1 MAHAEGRQMSAINC
15 LLNAKKFG
23 PRELLALI
31 IVSLSF
37 AFITFHLYAG
47 MYGHPE
53 AHFYRSLHLTGIL
66 LLCFI
71 IFPLNRQSWSD
82 KPNLWTLIDV
92 LCIILTLAMQIYYL
106 WDIDAFEYRQ
116 VSPSYITI
124 YDVCMGIILWV
135 LVLEGTR
142 RALGLPMVI
151 IALFF
156 TFQALYSDK
165 MFWIFY
171 GPNTSLKALTLDMY
185 MQEGGIFGMP
195 VGTIASF
202 VVLFLIFGA
211 FMEETGTGRTFIDLA
226 LGGFGAKVGGPAKA
240 AVVGSAFFGML
251 SGSSVAN
258 VTTTGTFTIPL
269 MKNVGYPNK
278 FAGGVEACASTGGMF
293 TPPIM
298 GATAFVVAAYLGLP
312 YITVAAAA
320 AIPALCYY
328 TALFATVDF
337 HARKAKIKPLSK
349 EEMPVVKEVLKK
361 GAHLLIPIIALV
373 YLLVVGYTAA
383 TACFW
388 SIVGLFVISFFHKE
402 SRPGAE
408 SIVRVCEI
416 AARATVVTTM
426 ACAAAGIIVSSTTLS
441 GVGLKLGTQIV
452 SLSGGQLWIALL
464 LSAILAVILGM
475 GLTTTAVY
483 IIMVVTVI
491 PPIEAMGVPPLAAH
505 MYALFWGVLSNIIPP
520 VAIASFAAAG
530 IAKAGPMETAVAGFR
545 IGIPGLL
552 VFATFVYNPGL
563 LMIGSVADIVI
574 NSVGCIAGVV
584 YMSAAIQGYAF
595 EKINPIFRVILA
607 VCSLVVL
614 SPRWDFTF
622 SGMLVGIAI
631 MAFNY
636 LASKKN
642 TVNTKLMGVGKS

>member
-1 MAHAEGRQMSAINC
+1 MSHTEESPQMSAINC
-15 LLNAKKFG
+15 LLKARKFG
-23 PRELLALI
+23 PREILAFV

-37 AFITFHLYAG
+37 AFISFHLYAG
-47 MYGHPE
+47 MFGHPE
-53 AHFYRSLHLTGIL
+53 AHFYRSLHLTGVL

-71 IFPLNRQSWSD
+71 VFPLNRQSWND
-82 KPNLWTLIDV
+82 RPNIWTIVDV
-92 LCIILTLAMQIYYL
+92 LCILLTLAVEIYYL
-106 WDIDAFEYRQ
+106 WDVNAFEYRQ
-116 VSPSYITI
+116 LSPVAMDI
-124 YDVCMGIILWV
+124 YMGAILWL

-142 RALGLPMVI
+142 RALGLPMVF
-151 IALFF
+151 IAVFF

-171 GPNTSLKALTLDMY
+171 GPRTSLKALTLDMF

-226 LGGFGAKVGGPAKA
+226 LGGFGAKIGGPAKA

-269 MKNVGYPNK
+269 MKRVGYSSK

-298 GATAFVVAAYLGLP
+298 GATAFVVAAYLGVP
-312 YITVAAAA
+312 YVTVALAA

-328 TALFATVDF
+328 ISLFATVDF
-337 HARKAKIKPLSK
+337 NARREKIQPLKK

-361 GAHLLIPIIALV
+361 GVHLLIPIVTLV
-373 YLLVVGYTAA
+373 YFLVVGYTAA

-388 SIVGLFVISFFHKE
+388 SIVGLFAISFLRKE
-402 SRPGAE
+402 SRPDAS

-416 AARATVVTTM
+416 ATRATIVTTM
-426 ACAAAGIIVSSTTLS
+426 ACAAAGIIVSASTLS

-452 SLSGGQLWIALL
+452 SLSNGQLWIALI
-464 LSAILAVILGM
+464 LSAALAVVLGM

-505 MYALFWGVLSNIIPP
+505 LYALFWGVLSNIIPP

-545 IGIPGLL
+545 IGLPGLL

-563 LMIGSVADIVI
+563 LLIGSAADIII
-574 NSVGCIAGVV
+574 NSVGCILGVIYV
-584 YMSAAIQGYAF
+584 SAALQGYAF
-595 EKINPIFRVILA
+595 VKVNFLLRIILGA
-607 VCSLVVL
+607 SSLISL
-614 SPRWDFTF
+614 SPRWDLTF
-622 SGMLVGIAI
+622 AGMTVGGTILVL
-631 MAFNY
+631 NY
-636 LASKKN
+636 LASKKESFSPDPS
-642 TVNTKLMGVGKS
+642 MRREA

>member
-1 MAHAEGRQMSAINC
+1 MAHDEGSRMSAINC
-15 LLNAKKFG
+15 LLKAEKFG
-23 PRELLALI
+23 PREILAFI
-31 IVSLSF
+31 IVGLSF
-37 AFITFHLYAG
+37 AFISFHLYAG
-47 MYGHPE
+47 MFGHPE
-53 AHFYRSLHLTGIL
+53 AHFYRSLHLTGVL

-71 IFPLNRQSWSD
+71 VFPLNRKSWGD
-82 KPNLWTLIDV
+82 KPNVWTAVDV
-92 LCIILTLAMQIYYL
+92 VCIMATLAVEIYYL
-106 WDIDAFEYRQ
+106 WDITAFEYRQ
-116 VSPSYITI
+116 ISPNTNDI
-124 YDVCMGIILWV
+124 YMGIVLWL

-142 RALGLPMVI
+142 RALGLPMVF
-151 IALFF
+151 IAIFF

-171 GPNTSLKALTLDMY
+171 GPNTSLKALALDMF

-226 LGGFGAKVGGPAKA
+226 LGGFGAKIGGPAKA

-269 MKNVGYPNK
+269 MKRVGYSSK

-312 YITVAAAA
+312 YVTVALAA

-328 TALFATVDF
+328 IALFATVDF
-337 HARKAKIKPLSK
+337 NARKEKIQPLKK

-361 GAHLLIPIIALV
+361 GAHLLIPIITLV
-373 YLLVVGYTAA
+373 YFLISGYTAA

-388 SIVGLFVISFFHKE
+388 SIVGLFVISFLRKE

-408 SIVRVCEI
+408 NIVRVCEL
-416 AARATVVTTM
+416 ATRATIVTTM
-426 ACAAAGIIVSSTTLS
+426 ACAAAGIIVSSSTLS

-452 SLSGGQLWIALL
+452 SLSNGQLWIALV
-464 LSAILAVILGM
+464 LSAILAVVLGM

-491 PPIEAMGVPPLAAH
+491 PPIQAMGVPPLAAH

-545 IGIPGLL
+545 IGFPGLL

-563 LMIGSVADIVI
+563 LMLGSAADILI
-574 NSVGCIAGVV
+574 NSVGCILGVIF
-584 YMSAAIQGYAF
+584 MSAALEGYAF
-595 EKINPIFRVILA
+595 AKINPLLRA
-607 VCSLVVL
+607 VVGASSLISL
-614 SPRWDFTF
+614 SPRWDLTF
-622 SGMLVGIAI
+622 LGMAVGSAI
-631 MAFNY
+631 LALNY
-636 LASKKN
+636 LASKKEIFAFEQSE
-642 TVNTKLMGVGKS
+642 GGEA

>member
-1 MAHAEGRQMSAINC
+1 MAHAEGPQVSAIDC
-15 LLNAKKFG
+15 LLKARKFG
-23 PRELLALI
+23 PREILAFI
-31 IVSLSF
+31 IVGVSV
-37 AFITFHLYAG
+37 AFISFHLYAG
-47 MYGHPE
+47 MFGHPE
-53 AHFYRSLHLTGIL
+53 AHFYRSLHLTGVL

-71 IFPLNRQSWSD
+71 VFPLHRESWSE

-92 LCIILTLAMQIYYL
+92 VCIAATLAVEIYYL
-106 WDIDAFEYRQ
+106 WDINAFEYRQ
-116 VSPSYITI
+116 LSPNSMDI
-124 YDVCMGIILWV
+124 YMAGILWL

-142 RALGLPMVI
+142 RALGLPMVF
-151 IALFF
+151 IAIFF
-156 TFQALYSDK
+156 TFQSMYSDK

-171 GPNTSLKALTLDMY
+171 GPNTSLKALALDMF

-226 LGGFGAKVGGPAKA
+226 LGGFGAKIGGPAKA

-269 MKNVGYPNK
+269 MKRVGYASK

-312 YITVAAAA
+312 YVTVALAAS
-320 AIPALCYY
+320 IPSLCYY
-328 TALFATVDF
+328 IALFATVDF
-337 HARKAKIKPLSK
+337 NARREKIKPLKK
-349 EEMPVVKEVLKK
+349 EEMPVVKEVLRK
-361 GAHLLIPIIALV
+361 GAHLLIPIITLV
-373 YLLVVGYTAA
+373 YFLVSGYTAA

-388 SIVGLFVISFFHKE
+388 SIVGLFAISFLRKE
-402 SRPGAE
+402 SRPDA
-408 SIVRVCEI
+408 SNIVRVCEI
-416 AARATVVTTM
+416 ATRATIVTTM
-426 ACAAAGIIVSSTTLS
+426 ACAAAGIIVSASTLS

-452 SLSGGQLWIALL
+452 SLSNGQLWIALI
-464 LSAILAVILGM
+464 LSAILAIVLGM

-491 PPIEAMGVPPLAAH
+491 PPIQAMGVPPLAAH

-545 IGIPGLL
+545 IGLPGLL

-563 LMIGSVADIVI
+563 LMLGSAADIII
-574 NSVGCIAGVV
+574 NSVGCILGVIF
-584 YMSAAIQGYAF
+584 MSATIQRHAF
-595 EKINPIFRVILA
+595 AKLNPLLCIVLGTA
-607 VCSLVVL
+607 SLISL
-614 SPRWDFTF
+614 SPRWDLTF
-622 SGMLVGIAI
+622 VGMGVGCAI
-631 MAFNY
+631 LAWNY
-636 LASKKN
+636 LASKKESSG
-642 TVNTKLMGVGKS
+642 LDQGQGREA

>member
-1 MAHAEGRQMSAINC
+1 MAHAEDSQQMSAINC
-15 LLNAKKFG
+15 LLYAKKFG
-23 PRELLALI
+23 PREILAFI
-31 IVSLSF
+31 IVGLSF
-37 AFITFHLYAG
+37 AFISFHLYAG
-47 MYGHPE
+47 MFGHPE

-71 IFPLNRQSWSD
+71 VYPLNRQSWSD
-82 KPNLWTLIDV
+82 KPNIWTAIDV
-92 LCIILTLAMQIYYL
+92 VCILLVLAVEIYYL
-106 WDIDAFEYRQ
+106 WDITAFEYRQ
-116 VSPSYITI
+116 ISPNAMDIRMAI
-124 YDVCMGIILWV
+124 VLWA

-142 RALGLPMVI
+142 RALGLPMVL
-151 IALFF
+151 IAIFF
-156 TFQALYSDK
+156 TFQALFSDK
-165 MFWIFY
+165 MFWIFF
-171 GPNTSLKALTLDMY
+171 GPRTSMKALALDMF

-226 LGGFGAKVGGPAKA
+226 LGGFGAKIGGPAKA

-269 MKNVGYPNK
+269 MKRVGYSSK

-312 YITVAAAA
+312 YVTVALAAF
-320 AIPALCYY
+320 IPSLCYY
-328 TALFATVDF
+328 VALFATVDF
-337 HARKAKIKPLSK
+337 NARRERIQPLKK
-349 EEMPVVKEVLKK
+349 EEMPVVRDVLKK
-361 GAHLLIPIIALV
+361 GAHLLVPIIALV
-373 YLLVVGYTAA
+373 YLLVSGYTAA

-388 SIVGLFVISFFHKE
+388 SIIGLFVVSFLHKE

-408 SIVRVCEI
+408 NIVRICET
-416 AARATVVTTM
+416 ATRATIVTTM
-426 ACAAAGIIVSSTTLS
+426 ACAAAGIIVSCTTLS

-452 SLSGGQLWIALL
+452 SLSGGHLWVALV
-464 LSAILAVILGM
+464 LSAILAVVLGM

-491 PPIEAMGVPPLAAH
+491 PPIQAMGVPPLAAH

-545 IGIPGLL
+545 IGLPGLL

-563 LMIGSVADIVI
+563 LMLGSTADIVI
-574 NSVGCIAGVV
+574 NSVGCLLGVT
-584 YMSAAIQGYAF
+584 YMSAALQGYAF
-595 EKINPIFRVILA
+595 SKINTPLCFVLGA
-607 VCSLVVL
+607 SSLVAL
-614 SPRWDFTF
+614 SPRWDLTF
-622 SGMLVGIAI
+622 LGMAVGGTILTL
-631 MAFNY
+631 NY
-636 LASKKN
+636 LSAKKEN
-642 TVNTKLMGVGKS
+642 FGFAQG